1 MKFKCEICGR
11 KLKAE
16 KSIADSIGP
25 ECVARYAQGIAA
37 AGSSVARIECL
48 AGLNDAGISRW
59 IVVAKRAIGAGRP
72 GDARRFLEAAER
84 EAASPLAMAA

>member
-16 KSIADSIGP
+16 KSIADGVGP
-25 ECVARYAQGIAA
+25 ECAARYAQGVAA
-37 AGSSVARIECL
+37 AGSSVVRIETL
-48 AGLNDAGISRW
+48 AGLNDAGVSRW
-59 IVVAKRAIGAGRP
+59 LRVAKLAIGAGRSEEVQ
-72 GDARRFLEAAER
+72 RFLEAAER